1 MERDI
6 VERKILMLLDRL
18 DELTEYVT
26 EETTYLAL
34 ECLNEIENEMEELK
48 NTL

>member
-1 MERDI
+1 MERDAL
-6 VERKILMLLDRL
+6 ERKILLLLDKL

-26 EETTYLAL
+26 EETIYLAL
-34 ECLNEIENEMEELK
+34 ECLNEIERDMEELK